1 MQFSLPQSC
10 VKGVNEEVRAFKT
23 DEQFSLPPG
32 YCQKI
37 EAEAVL
43 HKTDEL
49 IKICER
55 RMFYLNDKGEFYQL
69 TDREFLEV
77 EELKEMMNK
86 LDCWEW
92 QWECKY
98 LMTEEKTKE
107 SLPRLNKQ
115 LTDLGFT
122 PLSEK
127 TIALN
132 HYG

>member
-1 MQFSLPQSC
+1 MQYLLPQSC
-10 VKGVNEEVRAFKT
+10 VKGVNEKVRAFKT

-37 EAEAVL
+37 EAEAIM

-49 IKICER
+49 IKILESR
-55 RMFYLNDKGEFYQL
+55 FFYLNDKGEFYEL
-69 TDREFLEV
+69 TDD
-77 EELKEMMNK
+77 ELHESE
-86 LDCWEW
+86 L
-92 QWECKY
+92 
-98 LMTEEKTKE
+98 LMQTIERLAGTWWPCVATKTEEKTKE
-107 SLPRLNKQ
+107 SLPRWNKQ